1 MKVDPDYERLSYLE
15 DEPTKQHSGI
25 KWIFII
31 VIGVF
36 LGNVLSYATYETYT
50 FWRLKI
56 AMEAATA
63 GMEKQTTLS
72 LKQSKLRT
80 QQNLVR
86 QQEIR
91 RQNTERQKQINSQNA
106 ERKRQIYAQ
115 SSVNKQL
122 QKTCDFWRQQV
133 KRENTASN
141 RSNQDLACLRVKSSY
156 RKN

>member
-1 MKVDPDYERLSYLE
+1 MKVDPDHEHPSYFE
-15 DEPTKQHSGI
+15 DELPKQRSGI

-36 LGNVLSYATYETYT
+36 LGNVLSYITYETYT

-56 AMEAATA
+56 VMEAAAT
-63 GMEKQTTLS
+63 ELKEQTSRTI
-72 LKQSKLRT
+72 KQSKIQT
-80 QQNLVR
+80 QKNFVR

-91 RQNTERQKQINSQNA
+91 KQNAERQKQINAKNA

-133 KRENTASN
+133 KRESTASN
-141 RSNQDLACLRVKSSY
+141 RSNRDLACLRANNSL
-156 RKN
+156 